1 MLCIQQQKDLMKQ
14 HIKKSI
20 GIIFLLLSINV
31 YALSLS
37 DDAIERGISE
47 TCTSYLNQVEKS
59 YNLSGLNITFAHPEN
74 PTSLPSLHISSQK
87 YNNGSSTF
95 SATLTP
101 DEEYCYISTVL
112 VTSVN
117 NQTCSEISQLKQEVN
132 PDLKVSSYAD
142 GDFTII
148 MPKDNSY
155 QIILTSQGQTGCT
168 MTETRMLWPGR

>member
-1 MLCIQQQKDLMKQ
+1 MRQYT
-14 HIKKSI
+14 KKII
-20 GIIFLLLSINV
+20 GIVFLLLSINI

-37 DDAIERGISE
+37 EDAIERGISE
-47 TCTSYLNQVEKS
+47 TCASYLNQVEKS

-74 PTSLPSLHISSQK
+74 PALLPSLHISSQK
-87 YNNGSSTF
+87 YNNGSSIF

-112 VTSVN
+112 VTSIN
-117 NQTCSEISQLKQEVN
+117 NQTCSEISLLKLETN
-132 PDLKVSSYAD
+132 PELLTSSYAD

-148 MPKDNSY
+148 TPKDNTY
-155 QIILTSQGQTGCT
+155 QIILTTQGETGCA

>member
-1 MLCIQQQKDLMKQ
+1 MIKTIYKNLMSYY
-14 HIKKSI
+14 IKRI
-20 GIIFLLLSINV
+20 TLTVLLLLAINT
-31 YALSLS
+31 YGLSLS

-47 TCTSYLNQVEKS
+47 TCTSYLNQVEKP

-74 PTSLPSLHISSQK
+74 PSSLPSLHISSQK

-117 NQTCSEISQLKQEVN
+117 NQTCSEISQIKLETNIELQ
-132 PDLKVSSYAD
+132 VSSYSD
-142 GDFTII
+142 GDFII
-148 MPKDNSY
+148 ITPNDNTY
-155 QIILTSQGQTGCT
+155 QIILTTQGETGCT
-168 MTETRMLWPGR
+168 MSETRMLWPGR

>member
-1 MLCIQQQKDLMKQ
+1 MKQ
-14 HIKKSI
+14 HIEKSVMVI
-20 GIIFLLLSINV
+20 LLLLSINAS
-31 YALSLS
+31 ALSLT

-47 TCTSYLNQVEKS
+47 TCSSYLDQIEQS
-59 YNLSGLNITFAHPEN
+59 YNLKGLNITFAHPEN
-74 PTSLPSLHISSQK
+74 PALLPSLHISSQK

-95 SATLTP
+95 SATLNP

-117 NQTCSEISQLKQEVN
+117 NQSCSEISQLKQEVN
-132 PDLKVSSYAD
+132 PDLQISGYAD

-148 MPKDNSY
+148 TPKDSSY
-155 QIILTSQGQTGCT
+155 QIILTTQGDTGCT

>member
-1 MLCIQQQKDLMKQ
+1 MK
-14 HIKKSI
+14 HYTKNIT
-20 GIIFLLLSINV
+20 GIVLLLLSINV

-37 DDAIERGISE
+37 NDAIERGINE
-47 TCTSYLNQVEKS
+47 TCTSYLNQIEKS
-59 YNLSGLNITFAHPEN
+59 YNLNGLNITFAHPEN
-74 PTSLPSLHISSQK
+74 PALLPSLHISSQK

-101 DEEYCYISTVL
+101 DEEYCYISTVI

-132 PDLKVSSYAD
+132 PELQISSYSD

-148 MPKDNSY
+148 TPKDNSY
-155 QIILTSQGQTGCT
+155 QIILTSQGQTGCA
-168 MTETRMLWPGR
+168 MTETRMLWPGK

>member
-1 MLCIQQQKDLMKQ
+1 MKQ
-14 HIKKSI
+14 HTNKII
-20 GIIFLLLSINV
+20 GIVLLLLSINV
-31 YALSLS
+31 YALSLT

-59 YNLSGLNITFAHPEN
+59 YNLRGLNITFAHPEN
-74 PTSLPSLHISSQK
+74 PSSLPSLHISSQK

-101 DEEYCYISTVL
+101 DGEYCYISTVL

-117 NQTCSEISQLKQEVN
+117 NQTCSEISQLKLEIN
-132 PDLKVSSYAD
+132 PELQSSSYAD
-142 GDFTII
+142 GDFAII
-148 MPKDNSY
+148 IPKNNTY
-155 QIILTSQGQTGCT
+155 QIILTSQGETGCA

>member
-1 MLCIQQQKDLMKQ
+1 MKQ
-14 HIKKSI
+14 YTKKII
-20 GIIFLLLSINV
+20 GIVFLLLSINV

-37 DDAIERGISE
+37 EDAIERGISE
-47 TCTSYLNQVEKS
+47 TCASYLNQIEKS

-74 PTSLPSLHISSQK
+74 PALLPSLHISSQK

-117 NQTCSEISQLKQEVN
+117 NQTCNEISLLKLETN
-132 PDLKVSSYAD
+132 PDLLASSYAD

-148 MPKDNSY
+148 TPNDNTY
-155 QIILTSQGQTGCT
+155 QIILTTQGETGCA

>member
-1 MLCIQQQKDLMKQ
+1 MKQ
-14 HIKKSI
+14 YTKKII
-20 GIIFLLLSINV
+20 GIVFLLLSINV

-37 DDAIERGISE
+37 EDAIERGISE
-47 TCTSYLNQVEKS
+47 TCASYLNQVEKS

-74 PTSLPSLHISSQK
+74 PALLPSLHISSQK

-117 NQTCSEISQLKQEVN
+117 NQTCNEISLLKLETN
-132 PDLKVSSYAD
+132 PDLLASSYAD

-148 MPKDNSY
+148 TPNDNTY
-155 QIILTSQGQTGCT
+155 QIILTTQGETGCA

>member
-1 MLCIQQQKDLMKQ
+1 MKQ
-14 HIKKSI
+14 YTKKII
-20 GIIFLLLSINV
+20 GIVFLFLSINV

-47 TCTSYLNQVEKS
+47 VCASYLNQVEKS

-74 PTSLPSLHISSQK
+74 PALLPSLHISSQK

-117 NQTCSEISQLKQEVN
+117 NQTCSEISLLKLDKN
-132 PDLKVSSYAD
+132 PELLASSYAD

-148 MPKDNSY
+148 TPNDNTY
-155 QIILTSQGQTGCT
+155 QIILTTQGEDGCA

>member
-1 MLCIQQQKDLMKQ
+1 MKQ

-47 TCTSYLNQVEKS
+47 TCASYLSQVEKS

-74 PTSLPSLHISSQK
+74 PALLPSLHISSQK

-117 NQTCSEISQLKQEVN
+117 NQTCSEISQIKLETNSELQA
-132 PDLKVSSYAD
+132 SSYAD

-148 MPKDNSY
+148 TPKDNTY
-155 QIILTSQGQTGCT
+155 QIILTTQGETGCT

>member
-1 MLCIQQQKDLMKQ
+1 MKQ
-14 HIKKSI
+14 HTRKSI

-47 TCTSYLNQVEKS
+47 TCASYLSQVEKS

-74 PTSLPSLHISSQK
+74 PALLPSLHISSQK

-117 NQTCSEISQLKQEVN
+117 NQTCSDISLLKLETN
-132 PDLKVSSYAD
+132 PDLVTSSYSD

-148 MPKDNSY
+148 TPKDNTY
-155 QIILTSQGQTGCT
+155 QIILTTQGETGCT
-168 MTETRMLWPGR
+168 MSETRMLWPGR

>member
-1 MLCIQQQKDLMKQ
+1 MRQYT
-14 HIKKSI
+14 KKII
-20 GIIFLLLSINV
+20 GIVFLLLSFNI

-37 DDAIERGISE
+37 EDAIERGISE
-47 TCTSYLNQVEKS
+47 TCASYLNQVEKS

-74 PTSLPSLHISSQK
+74 PALLPSLHISSQK
-87 YNNGSSTF
+87 YNNGSSIF

-117 NQTCSEISQLKQEVN
+117 NQTCSEISLLKLEIN
-132 PDLKVSSYAD
+132 PELLTSSYAD

-148 MPKDNSY
+148 TPKDNTY
-155 QIILTSQGQTGCT
+155 QIILTTQGETGCA

>member
-1 MLCIQQQKDLMKQ
+1 MK
-14 HIKKSI
+14 KYLNK
-20 GIIFLLLSINV
+20 IIVSLFLLLSINV
-31 YALSLS
+31 LALSLS

-47 TCTSYLNQVEKS
+47 TCASYLNQVEKS
-59 YNLSGLNITFAHPEN
+59 YNLNGLNITFAHPEN
-74 PTSLPSLHISSQK
+74 PALLPSLHISSQK

-101 DEEYCYISTVL
+101 DKDYCYISTVL

-117 NQTCSEISQLKQEVN
+117 KQTCSEISLLKLETN
-132 PDLKVSSYAD
+132 PELQVSIYAD

-148 MPKDNSY
+148 TPKDNTY
-155 QIILTSQGQTGCT
+155 QIILTSQGKTGCT

>member
-1 MLCIQQQKDLMKQ
+1 MRQY
-14 HIKKSI
+14 IKKVI
-20 GIIFLLLSINV
+20 VVAFLLLSINA

-37 DDAIERGISE
+37 DDAIKRGISE
-47 TCTSYLNQVEKS
+47 TCNSYLNQIEKS

-74 PTSLPSLHISSQK
+74 PALLPSLHISSQK

-112 VTSVN
+112 VTTVN
-117 NQTCSEISQLKQEVN
+117 NQTCSEISQIKLEKNSELQA
-132 PDLKVSSYAD
+132 SSYAD

-148 MPKDNSY
+148 SPKDNTY
-155 QIILTSQGQTGCT
+155 QIILATQGETGCT
-168 MTETRMLWPGR
+168 MSETRMLWPGR

>member
-1 MLCIQQQKDLMKQ
+1 MK
-14 HIKKSI
+14 HYTKKII
-20 GIIFLLLSINV
+20 GIVFLLFSINV

-47 TCTSYLNQVEKS
+47 TCVSYLNQVETS

-74 PTSLPSLHISSQK
+74 PALLPSLHISSQK

-112 VTSVN
+112 VTSVK
-117 NQTCSEISQLKQEVN
+117 NQTCSEISLLKLGIN
-132 PDLKVSSYAD
+132 PELQTSSYAD

-148 MPKDNSY
+148 TPKDNTY
-155 QIILTSQGQTGCT
+155 QIILTTQGETGCT
-168 MTETRMLWPGR
+168 MSETRMLWPGR

>member
-1 MLCIQQQKDLMKQ
+1 MKQ
-14 HIKKSI
+14 YTKK
-20 GIIFLLLSINV
+20 IIAIVFLLLSINV

-37 DDAIERGISE
+37 NDAINRGVND
-47 TCTSYLNQVEKS
+47 TCSSYLNQIEKS
-59 YNLSGLNITFAHPEN
+59 YNLNGLNITVAHPEN
-74 PTSLPSLHISSQK
+74 PAILPSLHISSQK

-95 SATLTP
+95 SATLVP

-117 NQTCSEISQLKQEVN
+117 NQTCNEISQFKLEEN
-132 PDLKVSSYAD
+132 PELQTSSYAD

-148 MPKDNSY
+148 TPKDSTY
-155 QIILTSQGQTGCT
+155 QIILTTQGETGCA

>member
-1 MLCIQQQKDLMKQ
+1 MYANKIKNIMKQ
-14 HIKKSI
+14 YIEKSVTVI
-20 GIIFLLLSINV
+20 LLLLSINAF
-31 YALSLS
+31 ALSLS

-47 TCTSYLNQVEKS
+47 TCSSYLDQIEQS
-59 YNLSGLNITFAHPEN
+59 YNLNGLNITFAHPEN
-74 PTSLPSLHISSQK
+74 PTLLPSLHISSQK

-101 DEEYCYISTVL
+101 DEDYCYISTVL

-117 NQTCSEISQLKQEVN
+117 NQSCSEISQLKQEVN
-132 PDLKVSSYAD
+132 PDLQISGYAD

-148 MPKDNSY
+148 TPKDNSY
-155 QIILTSQGQTGCT
+155 QIILTAQGDTGCT

>member
-1 MLCIQQQKDLMKQ
+1 MRQYT
-14 HIKKSI
+14 KKII
-20 GIIFLLLSINV
+20 GIVFVLLSINI

-37 DDAIERGISE
+37 EDAIERGISE
-47 TCTSYLNQVEKS
+47 TCASYLNQVEKS

-74 PTSLPSLHISSQK
+74 PALLPSLHISSQK
-87 YNNGSSTF
+87 YNNGSSIF

-117 NQTCSEISQLKQEVN
+117 NQTCSEISLLKLEIN
-132 PDLKVSSYAD
+132 PELLTSSYAD

-148 MPKDNSY
+148 TPKDNTY
-155 QIILTSQGQTGCT
+155 QIILTTQGETGCA
-168 MTETRMLWPGR
+168 MTETRMQWPGR

>member
-1 MLCIQQQKDLMKQ
+1 MKQ
-14 HIKKSI
+14 YIKNI
-20 GIIFLLLSINV
+20 TGIVLLLLSINV

-37 DDAIERGISE
+37 NDAIERGISE
-47 TCTSYLNQVEKS
+47 TCTSYLNQIEKS

-74 PTSLPSLHISSQK
+74 PALLPSLHISSQK

-101 DEEYCYISTVL
+101 DKEYCYISTVL

-117 NQTCSEISQLKQEVN
+117 NQTCSEISQIKLETNSELQ
-132 PDLKVSSYAD
+132 VSSYAD

-148 MPKDNSY
+148 TPKDNTY
-155 QIILTSQGQTGCT
+155 QIILTVQGETGCT
-168 MTETRMLWPGR
+168 MSETRMLWPGR

>member
-1 MLCIQQQKDLMKQ
+1 MYA
-14 HIKKSI
+14 IKKNLMRQYIKKVI

-37 DDAIERGISE
+37 DDAINRGVTE
-47 TCTSYLNQVEKS
+47 TCVSYLSQVEKS

-74 PTSLPSLHISSQK
+74 PALFPSLHISSQK

-117 NQTCSEISQLKQEVN
+117 NQTCSDISQIKLETN
-132 PDLKVSSYAD
+132 SELRASSYAD
-142 GDFTII
+142 GNFTII
-148 MPKDNSY
+148 TPKDNTY
-155 QIILTSQGQTGCT
+155 QIILTTQGETACT

>member
-1 MLCIQQQKDLMKQ
+1 MKQ
-14 HIKKSI
+14 YTKKII
-20 GIIFLLLSINV
+20 GIVFLFLSINV

-47 TCTSYLNQVEKS
+47 VCASYLNQVEKS

-74 PTSLPSLHISSQK
+74 PALLPSLHISSQK

-117 NQTCSEISQLKQEVN
+117 NQTCSEISLLKLEAN
-132 PDLKVSSYAD
+132 PGLQSSSYAD

-148 MPKDNSY
+148 TPNDNTY
-155 QIILTSQGQTGCT
+155 QIILTTQGETGCA

>member
-1 MLCIQQQKDLMKQ
+1 MKQ
-14 HIKKSI
+14 HTRKII

-74 PTSLPSLHISSQK
+74 PALLPSLHISSQK

-101 DEEYCYISTVL
+101 DKDYCYISTVI

-117 NQTCSEISQLKQEVN
+117 NQTCNEISQLKQEVN
-132 PDLKVSSYAD
+132 LDLQIFSYAD

-148 MPKDNSY
+148 TPKDNTY
-155 QIILTSQGQTGCT
+155 QIILTTQGETGCT
-168 MTETRMLWPGR
+168 MSETRMLWPGR